1 MSNSKN
7 EKTKMTS
14 TNEISVSDFSE
25 DVPGVTQLLSPNLAQ
40 LRKKPSLEE
49 QQREKEKENTIAI
62 DFESSAL
69 TPDPT
74 RATMTAYKKETP
86 VQKFETSAPNGLAS
100 FGIEFQLI
108 FVEEAGV
115 LRYQGAK
122 EMGNNPFPAWR
133 HSFFDKMKIDLRVLG
148 ITVSFQEFAADRFP
162 LQKEAFGLE
171 SDDFVQCVR
180 DPNDRKKMHVLFSKK
195 SLLGKKNEIEEA
207 LAQGSGNSN
216 EGSGE
221 IKIELAS

>member
-7 EKTKMTS
+7 EKTRLTS

-40 LRKKPSLEE
+40 LRKTTSSEA
-49 QQREKEKENTIAI
+49 EKHEKENTIAI
-62 DFESSAL
+62 EFESAAL
-69 TPDPT
+69 TPEPT
-74 RATMTAYKKETP
+74 RTNMTAHKNETP
-86 VQKFETSAPNGLAS
+86 PKKNEFSDTHALAA
-100 FGIEFQLI
+100 FGIDFQLI

-115 LRYQGAK
+115 LRYQGARETGK
-122 EMGNNPFPAWR
+122 TRFAAWK

-195 SLLGKKNEIEEA
+195 SMLGKKNEIEEA
-207 LAQGSGNSN
+207 LANGSANQTQ
-216 EGSGE
+216 GSGE